1 MVKALDLRSNGQE
14 SSWVRTPVVA
24 FLKTAVGS
32 EFVTESK
39 QITVSKWLRQWNVS
53 MNYEFHSITI
63 LLVSIKNWKAPR
75 VNSET
80 PIEKASY
87 YGRVVKALDLR
98 SNGQV
103 SSWVRIPV
111 VAFFLKT
118 AVGSEFVTESK
129 QMTVSKWLRQWN
141 VSMNYEFHQ
150 ITILLAS
157 IKNWKAPRVNSETP
171 IEKASYYGRL
181 VKALDLRSN
190 GQVSSWVRTPVVA
203 FFLKTA
209 VGSEFVTES
218 KQMTVS
224 KWLRQWNV
232 SMNYE
237 FHQITIFLASIKN
250 WKAPRVNSE
259 TPIEKASY
267 YGRLVKALDL
277 RSNGQVSS
285 WVRTQVV
292 AFFLKTAVGNEFV
305 TESKQMT
312 VSEWLRQWNDSMNY
326 EFHQITIFVASRK
339 NWNPPRVDSE
349 ILIEKTSLSSWA
361 QTPVLVFLSERGLA
375 NENCHR
381 MKPKSILNRSPKPS
395 CTYCSNPSGS
405 IFLPSLGSKG
415 LASSWVR
422 TPVVAFFMKLPWG
435 WVCHR
440 KLKMTVSKW
449 LRQWNDS
456 MNRIS
461 SDHNLLGFNK
471 ELKSSA
477 SKLRNSH
484 WKSKLLWPTG

>member
-14 SSWVRTPVVA
+14 SSWVRTPVVVFFLKTA
-24 FLKTAVGS
+24 VGNEFVTESKQMTVSEWLRQWNDSMNYDFHQITVFVASMKKWNPPRVDSEIRIEKTSLSSWVQTPVLAFLSERGLANENCHQMNRKSILNRSPKPSCTYCKAVRRCFLKKHIIWTISVTAGKFVPKTSNYGRVVKALDLRSNGQESSWVRNPVVAFFLKTAVGS
-32 EFVTESK
+32 ELVTESK

-63 LLVSIKNWKAPR
+63 LLASIKNWKAPR

-98 SNGQV
+98 SKEQV
-103 SSWVRIPV
+103 FSWVRTPV

-259 TPIEKASY
+259 IPIEKASY
-267 YGRLVKALDL
+267 HDRVVKALDL
-277 RSNGQVSS
+277 RSNGEVSS
-285 WVRTQVV
+285 WVRTPVV
-292 AFFLKTAVGNEFV
+292 AFFLKSAVGSEFV

-312 VSEWLRQWNDSMNY
+312 VS
-326 EFHQITIFVASRK
+326 
-339 NWNPPRVDSE
+339 
-349 ILIEKTSLSSWA
+349 
-361 QTPVLVFLSERGLA
+361 
-375 NENCHR
+375 
-381 MKPKSILNRSPKPS
+381 
-395 CTYCSNPSGS
+395 
-405 IFLPSLGSKG
+405 
-415 LASSWVR
+415 
-422 TPVVAFFMKLPWG
+422 
-435 WVCHR
+435 
-440 KLKMTVSKW
+440 KW
-449 LRQWNDS
+449 LGQ
-456 MNRIS
+456 
-461 SDHNLLGFNK
+461 
-471 ELKSSA
+471 
-477 SKLRNSH
+477 
-484 WKSKLLWPTG
+484 